1 MNTWMKRSIVLESRD
16 ACGAAESQP
25 RTSRPPNAARDASR
39 RVEKVGEKAHSSA
52 LLLSWRRGWKKGC
65 SKRPSIFGRSTGFAL
80 RFFVKMEG
88 AHAVRNRDS
97 GVHLGVDAM
106 QKQTGVT
113 VGPEAPILQQQQQH
127 VANQG
132 QGERSDASRLPCAP
146 DSGAQTSGAAA
157 REIAS
162 ARPSQGGTINLHG
175 STVIHSLVNQQ
186 IVHNNPQQPSQ
197 ATIAHTDRILAA
209 AQGSHDSLRSELLL
223 TRQELVS
230 YKRKVDELTE
240 ELQNAKRQRD
250 TPAGELS
257 SEELV
262 SYQSPHRLLLSLTC
276 FPLGLRSQL
285 WGGPY
290 TTIFGARTSVL
301 GIRTRRLTV

>member
-1 MNTWMKRSIVLESRD
+1 
-16 ACGAAESQP
+16 
-25 RTSRPPNAARDASR
+25 
-39 RVEKVGEKAHSSA
+39 
-52 LLLSWRRGWKKGC
+52 
-65 SKRPSIFGRSTGFAL
+65 
-80 RFFVKMEG
+80 MEG

-175 STVIHSLVNQQ
+175 STLIHSLVNQQ

-209 AQGSHDSLRSELLL
+209 VQGSHDSLRTAIQGSHDSLRSELLL